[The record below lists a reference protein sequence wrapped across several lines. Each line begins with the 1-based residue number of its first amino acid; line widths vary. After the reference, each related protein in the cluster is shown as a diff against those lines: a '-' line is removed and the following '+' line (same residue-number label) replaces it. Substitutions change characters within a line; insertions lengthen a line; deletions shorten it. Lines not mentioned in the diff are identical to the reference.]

1 MNPLQKPFQIKWI
14 FPLLNSV
21 EYLKIVLIFSSLSEI
36 SEGKTMEPRLEIE
49 VDFKNV
55 LIKNKRVEGI
65 EIGKKA
71 KSEFLGRPD
80 SDVSLILLLLSHM
93 FLSIECLHSSDP
105 HYRFLSDF
113 SGLSNAS
120 HLLHHRSCCLLQFTH
135 FKCYTCNR
143 GCDILLP

>member
-21 EYLKIVLIFSSLSEI
+21 EYLKIVLIFSSLPEI
-36 SEGKTMEPRLEIE
+36 SEGKTMEPRLEVE

-55 LIKNKRVEGI
+55 LIKNKRMKGI

-71 KSEFLGRPD
+71 KSEFLDRLIQI
-80 SDVSLILLLLSHM
+80 VSLILLLLSHM

-120 HLLHHRSCCLLQFTH
+120 HLLHRRSCRLLQFIH
-135 FKCYTCNR
+135 VECCTCNR
-143 GCDILLP
+143 SYDILLP